1 MTAISQDRAAGT
13 SMALPALADIR
24 MIELLECDARPT
36 FILDLERT
44 RDPYDERLHP
54 VFSNA
59 SLQRLPH
66 IIGPA
71 TMRKDLPAGD
81 DELEQYSQFK
91 GWATDPPPYDHTADT
106 YTVPYG
112 YQNLSWTCSTL
123 RKRWRIISGSAICP
137 KETSAGSFP
146 GPSARSQK
154 ENQGNSSVSRYPPIR
169 KENGKLQ
176 ASLHPTWID
185 DLPISEHVQLFK
197 STDWSATALGPLDS
211 WSGCL
216 RQMTRFLMSDSR
228 AASMFWGPQRV
239 VLYNEPYIAVAS
251 RKHPGMMG
259 ATLERSWA
267 EIADDLEPVFL
278 DAERLG
284 RATSMEDTPLYLQRH
299 GYLEETFFSYNLIPV
314 REENG
319 KTVGFY
325 NTAFETTR
333 QKIWER
339 RTST

>member
-1 MTAISQDRAAGT
+1 MNAAE
-13 SMALPALADIR
+13 R
-24 MIELLECDARPT
+24 FAR
-36 FILDLERT
+36 
-44 RDPYDERLHP
+44 
-54 VFSNA
+54 
-59 SLQRLPH
+59 
-66 IIGPA
+66 
-71 TMRKDLPAGD
+71 
-81 DELEQYSQFK
+81 
-91 GWATDPPPYDHTADT
+91 
-106 YTVPYG
+106 
-112 YQNLSWTCSTL
+112 
-123 RKRWRIISGSAICP
+123 
-137 KETSAGSFP
+137 
-146 GPSARSQK
+146 
-154 ENQGNSSVSRYPPIR
+154 
-169 KENGKLQ
+169 
-176 ASLHPTWID
+176 
-185 DLPISEHVQLFK
+185 
-197 STDWSATALGPLDS
+197 
-211 WSGCL
+211 
-216 RQMTRFLMSDSR
+216 
-228 AASMFWGPQRV
+228 GPQRV

>member
-36 FILDLERT
+36 FILDLEQT

-91 GWATDPPPYDHTADT
+91 GWATDPPPYNHTADT

-123 RKRWRIISGSAICP
+123 RKRWRIISGSANCP

-154 ENQGNSSVSRYPPIR
+154 ENQGNSNVSRYPPIR

-228 AASMFWGPQRV
+228 AASMFW
-239 VLYNEPYIAVAS
+239 Y
-251 RKHPGMMG
+251 K
-259 ATLERSWA
+259 
-267 EIADDLEPVFL
+267 
-278 DAERLG
+278 
-284 RATSMEDTPLYLQRH
+284 PLVP
-299 GYLEETFFSYNLIPV
+299 I
-314 REENG
+314 
-319 KTVGFY
+319 
-325 NTAFETTR
+325 TA
-333 QKIWER
+333 
-339 RTST
+339 